1 MYFNRIFCSHLRPT
15 LAALS
20 AIAALAFPAHA
31 ADAKVNE
38 SLLQKNFPF
47 QGACISATFPAKNT
61 AMKGLAIRLPGDAG
75 ANVLFDTDLCRMAA
89 GWTGGYISTRG
100 VTYDGSHGGHPAIV
114 GTQKFGTAVVPGVSV
129 TSTFK
134 DSRSEPFG
142 PMDSTVA
149 RWGGLRLLGDRVQLE
164 YIVAGNVRI
173 EEQPSAVSAGE
184 QTVFLRNFQI
194 KADAGR
200 SYFGK
205 NPKITTAFSI
215 LLADVE
221 GIAKDDKG
229 RLEKGVLILGGKET
243 ATKRG

>member
-1 MYFNRIFCSHLRPT
+1 MYFDRIFCSQLRPT

-61 AMKGLAIRLPGDAG
+61 AMKGLAIRLPDDAG

-114 GTQKFGTAVVPGVSV
+114 GTQKFGTAVVGCLGDLNFQGFEVGTVWSDG
-129 TSTFK
+129 FNG
-134 DSRSEPFG
+134 G
-142 PMDSTVA
+142 PM
-149 RWGGLRLLGDRVQLE
+149 
-164 YIVAGNVRI
+164 
-173 EEQPSAVSAGE
+173 
-184 QTVFLRNFQI
+184 
-194 KADAGR
+194 GR
-200 SYFGK
+200 TPPF
-205 NPKITTAFSI
+205 
-215 LLADVE
+215 
-221 GIAKDDKG
+221 
-229 RLEKGVLILGGKET
+229 R
-243 ATKRG
+243 